1 MGRRQTLNELIGY
14 LEKRLDMMR
23 YGEWIEK
30 DLVIASG
37 QVEGAVRHLVGER
50 FDCAGMRW
58 TQAKAE
64 ALLHLRCIELNGDW
78 QKYVAWFQGKTLR
91 RLKRGQ
97 GVRVM
102 TNQPL
107 TLAEAA

>member
-1 MGRRQTLNELIGY
+1 M
-14 LEKRLDMMR
+14 LDPLVVLAATSGDDVLQRMDR
-23 YGEWIEK
+23 K

-37 QVEGAVRHLVGER
+37 QVEGTVRHLVGAR
-50 FDCAGMRW
+50 FDCSGMRW

-91 RLKRGQ
+91 RLKRGERIK
-97 GVRVM
+97 VL

-107 TLAEAA
+107 PLKEVA